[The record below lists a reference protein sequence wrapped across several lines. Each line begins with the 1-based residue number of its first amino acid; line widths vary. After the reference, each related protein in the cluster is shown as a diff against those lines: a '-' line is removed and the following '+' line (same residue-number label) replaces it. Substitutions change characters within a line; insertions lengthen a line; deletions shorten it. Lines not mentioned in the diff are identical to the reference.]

1 MRKEGKCKQ
10 LRVSHQGLRQ
20 QDSKVAVWACLRK
33 LPKGG
38 VRMGRGK
45 VRERHL
51 VYISKAGPAPEL
63 GQSGKMQARPIGSEG
78 NTSQV

>member
-38 VRMGRGK
+38 VKDEERESQGEAPCLHFKGWPCTRGGAK
-45 VRERHL
+45 RQE
-51 VYISKAGPAPEL
+51 AG
-63 GQSGKMQARPIGSEG
+63 
-78 NTSQV
+78 

>member
-20 QDSKVAVWACLRK
+20 QDLKVAVWACLRK

-38 VRMGRGK
+38 VK
-45 VRERHL
+45 DEERE
-51 VYISKAGPAPEL
+51 
-63 GQSGKMQARPIGSEG
+63 
-78 NTSQV
+78 SQG